1 MFVLERIIYTLN
13 WIEFTLRNPLSW
25 LVNSKG
31 EFVYTKK
38 LFLSFN
44 SQGRVHLRDVLV
56 LHMTSPGWGR
66 RPVEVC
72 RSHWQGRSVR
82 TWNRKANRNLNLLTT
97 ILSNYVNSSDCS
109 LYVWLTTTSHNM
121 IKSIKD
127 WFFNQESKSKVCYF
141 YDL

>member
-1 MFVLERIIYTLN
+1 MYLSVSFTRLTELNYTLK
-13 WIEFTLRNPLSW
+13 NPLSW
-25 LVNSKG
+25 LVNSKDR
-31 EFVYTKK
+31 VR
-38 LFLSFN
+38 LHVLSVN

-82 TWNRKANRNLNLLTT
+82 TWKQKANRNLKEK
-97 ILSNYVNSSDCS
+97 LSNYVNSSDCS